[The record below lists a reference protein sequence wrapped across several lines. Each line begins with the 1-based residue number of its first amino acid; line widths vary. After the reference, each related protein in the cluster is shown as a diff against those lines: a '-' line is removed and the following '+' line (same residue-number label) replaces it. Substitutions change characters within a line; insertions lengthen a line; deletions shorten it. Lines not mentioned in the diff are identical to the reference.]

1 MNSIKSIRARL
12 GVTQQALAQGL
23 GVTQGNV
30 SFYERGQTIPPPVA
44 ERLIEYAK
52 TRGVS
57 ITFNDVYSPEP
68 TKVEQVSA

>member
-12 GVTQQALAQGL
+12 GVTQQALAKGL

-30 SFYERGQTIPPPVA
+30 SFYERGQTVPPPVA

-52 TRGVS
+52 GRGVL
-57 ITFNDVYSPEP
+57 ITFNDVYSNKPAKPERL
-68 TKVEQVSA
+68 SA